1 MIVRTGLTA
10 DEIRKIFREELE
22 DFKEELLEEL
32 GALPQNVPSE
42 DPPVTTAEVC
52 RRWGRS
58 RTTLSK
64 LIKNKSLVP
73 MGRYK
78 HSFTFKSS
86 DIVKLFGMP
95 IL

>member
-1 MIVRTGLTA
+1 MILRTGLTA
-10 DEIRKIFREELE
+10 DEIRKIFQEELE
-22 DFKEELLEEL
+22 GFKEELLEEL
-32 GALPQNVPSE
+32 KGLPQEVPSE

-73 MGRYK
+73 TGRHK
-78 HSFTFKSS
+78 HSFTFRSS
-86 DIVKLFGMP
+86 DIVKLFGIP
-95 IL
+95 AC

>member
-1 MIVRTGLTA
+1 MGTELSA

-22 DFKEELLEEL
+22 DFKDELLEEL
-32 GALPQNVPSE
+32 AVLSQNVPPE

-64 LIKNKSLVP
+64 LIRSQKLAPIGK
-73 MGRYK
+73 YK
-78 HSFTFKSS
+78 HSFTFRAS
-86 DIVKLFGMP
+86 DIVRLFGMP
-95 IL
+95 VG